1 MDEDFD
7 ASPETKISKE
17 NLVKIIKALVSVP
30 EGFTPL
36 KKIQQYLDQRR
47 VLMRENHT
55 VDWAAGEL
63 MAYGSILLEGHD
75 VRLSGEDV
83 KRGTFSHRHACLYD
97 AMTGEEYNRLNHI
110 SEDGQQGK
118 FHIYNSHLSEY
129 GILGFE
135 FGYSLPS
142 PNPLTI
148 WEAQF
153 GDFDNGA
160 QIIID
165 QFIAS
170 CETKWN
176 RQSGLVLLLPH
187 GYEGAGPE
195 HSSARLERFLQL
207 CGELNMI
214 VTNITSPANFFH
226 ALRRQQVWPFRK
238 PMINM
243 SPKSLLR
250 QPKCVDPISEIY
262 EGKFRE
268 VIDDTSTLEPSKVR
282 KVLFCSGKI
291 YYDLLARKEAEGK
304 GDIAIVRVEQ
314 LYPVADKQLDAIIK
328 KYNKASYFWV
338 QEEPINMGAWTFLL
352 LNYPKSKY
360 FQVIARPQA
369 ASPATGFHKIHE
381 KEQKMLVDKAFV

>member
-1 MDEDFD
+1 
-7 ASPETKISKE
+7 
-17 NLVKIIKALVSVP
+17 LL
-30 EGFTPL
+30 
-36 KKIQQYLDQRR
+36 
-47 VLMRENHT
+47 
-55 VDWAAGEL
+55 
-63 MAYGSILLEGHD
+63 AYGSILLDGKD

-97 AMTGEEYNRLNHI
+97 EVTNEEYNRLDHI
-110 SEDGQQGK
+110 AEDGKQGK

-142 PNPLTI
+142 PAPLTI

-207 CGELNMI
+207 CGENNMI
-214 VTNITSPANFFH
+214 ITNITSPANFFH
-226 ALRRQQVWPFRK
+226 LIRRQLTWSFRK
-238 PMINM
+238 PLVNM

-250 QPKCVDPISEIY
+250 HPKCVDDIAKIHD
-262 EGKFRE
+262 GKFQE
-268 VIDDTSTLEPSKVR
+268 IIDDNNTVDAFSVK
-282 KVLFCSGKI
+282 KVLFCTGKV
-291 YYDLLARKEAEGK
+291 YYDLLAKKEA
-304 GDIAIVRVEQ
+304 DNRTDVAIVRMEQ
-314 LYPVADKQLDAIIK
+314 LYPVADKQIDAVIK
-328 KYNKASYFWV
+328 KYGKASFHWV
-338 QEEPINMGAWTFLL
+338 QEEPINMGAWGFLL
-352 LNYPKSKY
+352 LNYNKAKY
-360 FQVIARPQA
+360 LQCIARPQA
-369 ASPATGFHKIHE
+369 ASPATGFSKLHE
-381 KEQKMLVDKAFV
+381 KEQKALVELAFS